1 MAEQIALTVEQAAKY
16 LRDDLDYLAVTLTP
30 EEAIYAFPPF
40 YRMVWA
46 LILQNLHRLTTE
58 DIFRFAL
65 GLPRGHVK
73 TTFIKLL
80 TCYLI
85 LHDYEI
91 NFVLIACATEP
102 LAENF
107 LSDVGEM
114 LSSDAVTQIYGSW
127 QDALERDTKKVK
139 IARFNGRKIILAAIG
154 AQTSVRGLNLK
165 NRRPNLII
173 CDDVQTKENDRS
185 PTERAALLS
194 WLTGTLFKARAKVEK
209 SAILYIG
216 NMYSTDCILYKFSQI
231 SNWTSLI
238 TGAILEDGTVLWPEI
253 NTLEE
258 LLEEYEHDAALGEAA
273 TWFAEIQNDPI
284 GAALGLLDPG
294 EEVPKALN
302 QSLDELDIYNIRF
315 ITVDPAGSKPTSD
328 DNVIASH
335 CLAEEGAG
343 ITLEITNGKMS
354 PKQVV
359 NEIIRHIRVH
369 RVPIVF
375 IESQGYQASLAFWL
389 SEALAEENLEYIKV
403 IPLATGRASKY
414 RRIKTWTKLFVT
426 GKWDILQQEDYTK
439 TLFQLYAFKIDKMD
453 NVDDILDVLAQT
465 QLALSKHYSD
475 IITAMPIEVSSYT
488 PAARVIPNNTSID
501 SLRRAR

>member
-1 MAEQIALTVEQAAKY
+1 MEDHVSLTVEQAAEY
-16 LRDDLDYLAVTLTP
+16 IRDDLDYLAVTLIP

-46 LILQNLHRLTTE
+46 LILQNLYALSTE

-80 TCYLI
+80 VCYLI
-85 LHDYEI
+85 LHDYDI
-91 NFVLIACATEP
+91 RFILIACATEP

-107 LSDVGEM
+107 LSDVSEM
-114 LSSDAVTQIYGSW
+114 LSSDNVTQIYGSW
-127 QDALERDTKKVK
+127 QVTLQRDTKKVK
-139 IARFNGRKIILAAIG
+139 IAKFNGRTIILAAIG

-165 NRRPNLII
+165 NKRPNLVI
-173 CDDVQTKENDRS
+173 CDDVQTKENDKS
-185 PTERAALLS
+185 PTERSALLS
-194 WLTGTLFKARAKVEK
+194 WLVGTLFKARAKVEK
-209 SAILYIG
+209 KAILYIG

-231 SNWTSLI
+231 PNWTSLI
-238 TGAILEDGTVLWPEI
+238 TGAILADGSVLWPEI

-258 LLEEYEHDAALGEAA
+258 LLEEYEHDAGLGEAA

-294 EEVPKALN
+294 ESVPDALN
-302 QSLDELDIYNIRF
+302 QLIDELDIYNLRF

-335 CLAEEGAG
+335 CLAEEGSG
-343 ITLEITNGKMS
+343 ITLEITNGKMT
-354 PKQVV
+354 PLQVV
-359 NEIIRHIRVH
+359 NEIIRQIKVH

-389 SEALAEENLEYIKV
+389 NQELVKENLEYIKV
-403 IPLATGRASKY
+403 IPIPTGRASKY
-414 RRIKTWTKLFVT
+414 RRIKVWTKLFAAK
-426 GKWDILQQEDYTK
+426 KWQINRQEDYTK
-439 TLFQLYAFKIDKMD
+439 VVFQLYAYKIDKMD

-465 QLALSKHYSD
+465 QIALSKHYTD
-475 IITAMPIEVSSYT
+475 ILTALPIE
-488 PAARVIPNNTSID
+488 AADRAKQAKVERYNTSID
-501 SLRRAR
+501 TLRRVR